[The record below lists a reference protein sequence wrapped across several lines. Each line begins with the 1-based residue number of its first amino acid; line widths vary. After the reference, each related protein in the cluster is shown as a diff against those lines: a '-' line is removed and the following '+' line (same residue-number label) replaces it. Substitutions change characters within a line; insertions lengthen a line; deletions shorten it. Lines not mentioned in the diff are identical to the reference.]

1 MKYSEFICSNNNFQS
16 SVNLQ
21 YDLNKEQKLNSYIPT
36 QQSIAILKRYLN
48 AVYNDNYNEDN
59 ATVLI
64 GPYGRGK
71 SHLLLILASL
81 ISFGMGNISENAIDN
96 LIDKISCTDETVG
109 ELASFIKTKKK
120 PFLPV
125 IINSNHTDINQS
137 FIIALRDALD
147 RNGLNDFFPE
157 TYFDSAIKMIET
169 WENEFENAIKLFKKK
184 LKNEKTK
191 IADLKEELNKCSPA
205 AYQMFCKI
213 YPLVS
218 NGAEF
223 NPLQNTDI
231 VKMYENVSEA
241 LIEQK
246 GFSGI
251 YIIFDEFSKFLES
264 SAAMKNMQNLK
275 IIQDFAE
282 LAVRGNRIHICCI
295 THKEI
300 LDYSQNDN
308 FRTVDGR
315 FKKIYFVA
323 SAEQSYELI
332 ANAICHTEEFDEF
345 YDSHINEFTNIN
357 QLCHLTGIFNDLSV
371 AAYNKI
377 LIKDCFPIHPISVY
391 SLIRISES
399 VGQNE
404 RTLFTFLSQDEEY
417 SFQSFLNKSIRKTDF
432 SLLTMDWIF
441 DYFSELFRVEVFNP
455 KIHSIWS
462 KTKSAIKKCENDEQV
477 KMVKILAICK
487 MINSDA
493 FVASDINLKASA
505 NMSDFEYRITMDSLA
520 SQHILTKR
528 RDGVYEFLT
537 PNGVDIKKSIQ
548 NLIEQGAVKIDRPK
562 VLKEAFST
570 PFILPRQHNGKMR
583 IMRFFTT
590 TFMEASDFWNYS
602 GDFNEIKRNADGLI
616 IYLISNN
623 YDETTLINERLCKLN
638 AESYIL
644 VCVSNSWE
652 HDDLLLEYQAAC
664 MLETQTSNLD
674 EHFKEEL
681 QVYKYDLFKSIKE
694 QVDNVYSPSNHNTAY
709 YNSTNPCPLNITKP
723 LLLNRELS
731 NICDDVYSKTPIINN
746 EMVNKNKL
754 TAQIKKARIKVLDWL
769 LDNTE
774 EIPVIE
780 GFGPEVSLLRSTI
793 IVKGLNK
800 SEISNDDNLNDVLNV
815 INSII
820 SESEKTPITFDTIY
834 NILQS
839 SPYGIRKGIIPFY
852 IAFTM
857 RKKQNVI
864 VISYKNKE
872 ITLTGDMLS
881 QLEDS
886 PSDYSFYTEKGTKE
900 KEKYIDSIISL
911 FKTESEEIS
920 GNKCAFAVEIMQKW
934 FRGLSKFARDHVKT
948 YKGSEVIAVE
958 KNILSFKRHLLQY
971 DINPHSFM
979 FTDIPEYFKC
989 ENSYTEAVTKLKIF
1003 VEKHNKFISDT
1014 KKYLID
1020 KVSALFNSTINGSL
1034 CSIMNDWYDAL
1045 PNETKNHVFSSD
1057 VNIFIHFIRE
1067 NTSFD
1072 DDEVISKLAKSITML
1087 AVEDWNDE
1095 TVTVFLSDIEEYID
1109 IINKFELDEVPVED
1123 NGYINLSIDY
1133 AGKTFEKNI
1142 TETEISGIAETALNN
1157 IETELEDYGDAISAQ
1172 ERVALL
1178 LKLLRKEIEKL

>member
-1 MKYSEFICSNNNFQS
+1 MKYSEFIFSNNSFQS

-36 QQSIAILKRYLN
+36 QQSISILKRYLN

-71 SHLLLILASL
+71 SHLLLILAAL
-81 ISFGMGNISENAIDN
+81 ISCGMGNISESAIDN
-96 LIDKISCTDETVG
+96 LINKLSVTEKTTG
-109 ELASFIKTKKK
+109 ELANLIKTKNK

-147 RNGLNDFFPE
+147 RNSLNNFFPE

-169 WENEFENAIKLFKKK
+169 WENDFENAIKLFKKE
-184 LKNEKTK
+184 LKNEKIK
-191 IADLKEELNKCSPA
+191 INDLKEALHKCSPS
-205 AYQMFCKI
+205 AYQTFCKV

-223 NPLQNTDI
+223 NPMQNTDI
-231 VKMYENVSEA
+231 VKMYEKVSDA

-246 GFSGI
+246 GYSGI

-264 SAAMKNMQNLK
+264 SAVTKDMQNLK
-275 IIQDFAE
+275 LIQDFAE
-282 LAVRGNRIHICCI
+282 LAVRENKLHICCI

-300 LDYSQNDN
+300 LDYSQNDS

-315 FKKIYFVA
+315 FKKVYFVA
-323 SAEQSYELI
+323 SAEQSYELV
-332 ANAICHTEEFDEF
+332 ANAICHTEKFDKFYTKHADEF
-345 YDSHINEFTNIN
+345 NNIN
-357 QLCHLTGIFNDLSV
+357 QLCHLTGLFNDLSDE
-371 AAYNKI
+371 AYNKI
-377 LIKDCFPIHPISVY
+377 LIKDCFPLHPISVY
-391 SLIRISES
+391 ALIKISEA

-404 RTLFTFLSQDEEY
+404 RTLFTFLSQVEEY
-417 SFQSFLNKSIRKTDF
+417 SLQSFLDKSIRKTDF
-432 SLLTMDWIF
+432 LLLTIDWIF
-441 DYFSELFRVEVFNP
+441 DYFSELFRVEVFNS

-462 KTKSAIKKCENDEQV
+462 KTKSAIKKCENTEQV

-487 MINSDA
+487 MINNNT

-505 NMSDFEYRITMDSLA
+505 NMGDSEYRNVMDSLA

-528 RDGVYEFLT
+528 RDGIYEFLT

-583 IMRFFTT
+583 IMRFFST
-590 TFMEASDFWNYS
+590 TFMEASDFWDYS
-602 GDFNEIKRNADGLI
+602 GDFKEIKQNADGLI
-616 IYLISNN
+616 IYLISDN
-623 YDETTLINERLCKLN
+623 YEETTLINEKLNNLN
-638 AESYIL
+638 AESTIL
-644 VCVSNSWE
+644 VCVSSTWE
-652 HDDLLLEYQAAC
+652 YNDLLLEYQAAC
-664 MLETQTSNLD
+664 ILETQTTNLD
-674 EHFKEEL
+674 DHFKEEL

-694 QVDNVYSPSNHNTAY
+694 YVDSLYSPINPNVAY
-709 YNSTNPCPLNITKP
+709 YNANKCFLDIIKP

-769 LDNTE
+769 LEHTD
-774 EIPVIE
+774 EIPAIE
-780 GFGPEVSLLRSTI
+780 GFGPEVSLLRSAI
-793 IVKGLNK
+793 MVKGLDK
-800 SEISNDDNLNDVLNV
+800 SETSADDNLNDALKV
-815 INSII
+815 INNII
-820 SESEKTPITFDTIY
+820 TESEGIPITFDRIY
-834 NILQS
+834 CTLQS
-839 SPYGIRKGIIPFY
+839 SPFGMRKGIIPLY
-852 IAFTM
+852 IAFAM
-857 RKKQNVI
+857 RKKQDVI

-872 ITLTGDMLS
+872 VLLTGDVLS
-881 QLEDS
+881 QIEDS

-900 KEKYIDSIISL
+900 KYEYVDFVISL
-911 FKTESEEIS
+911 FGTENDEVL
-920 GNKCAFAVEIMQKW
+920 GNKCSFAVETMQKW
-934 FRGLSKFARDHVKT
+934 FRGLSKFARDHVRT
-948 YKGSEVIAVE
+948 YKDSEITDV
-958 KNILSFKRHLLQY
+958 KKKFLSFKQQLLKY

-979 FTDIPEYFKC
+979 FNDIPEYFEC
-989 ENSYTEAVTKLKIF
+989 ENNYIETAKKLKLF
-1003 VEKHNKFISDT
+1003 AESYNSFILDT
-1014 KKYLID
+1014 KTYIIE
-1020 KVSALFNSTINGSL
+1020 KVSASFNSTINGSL
-1034 CSIMNDWYDAL
+1034 CSIMNDWYEVL

-1057 VNIFIHFIRE
+1057 VNTFIHFIRE

-1072 DDEVISKLAKSITML
+1072 DVEVISKLAKSMTML
-1087 AVEDWNDE
+1087 AIEDWNDE
-1095 TVTVFLSDIEEYID
+1095 RVTRFLSNIEEYID
-1109 IINKFELDEVPVED
+1109 TINRFELEESSVED
-1123 NGYINLSIDY
+1123 NGYIGLSIDY
-1133 AGKTFEKNI
+1133 AGKVYKKNI
-1142 TETEISGIAETALNN
+1142 TEAEISGIAETALNN

>member
-1 MKYSEFICSNNNFQS
+1 MKYNEFICSNNNFQS

-21 YDLNKEQKLNSYIPT
+21 YDLNREQKLDSYIPT
-36 QQSIAILKRYLN
+36 QQSITILKRYLN

-81 ISFGMGNISENAIDN
+81 ISFGMGNTSESTIDS
-96 LIDKISCTDETVG
+96 LIDKISYTDETVG
-109 ELASFIKTKKK
+109 ELANFIKTKGT

-137 FIIALRDALD
+137 FIVALRDALD
-147 RNGLNDFFPE
+147 KNGLNDFFPE

-169 WENEFENAIKLFKKK
+169 WENDFENAIKLFKKE
-184 LKNEKTK
+184 LKKEKTK
-191 IADLKEELNKCSPA
+191 INDLKEALHKCSPA
-205 AYQMFCKI
+205 AYQLFCKI
-213 YPLVS
+213 YPFVS

-223 NPLQNTDI
+223 NPMQNTDV
-231 VKMYENVSEA
+231 VKMYEKVSEA

-246 GFSGI
+246 GFGGI

-264 SAAMKNMQNLK
+264 SAAMKDMQNLK
-275 IIQDFAE
+275 LIQDFAE
-282 LAVRGNRIHICCI
+282 LAVRGNTIHICCI

-300 LDYSQNDN
+300 LDYSQNDS

-323 SAEQSYELI
+323 SAEQSYELV
-332 ANAICHTEEFDEF
+332 ANAICHTEKFDEF
-345 YDSHINEFTNIN
+345 YDIHINEFSNIN
-357 QLCHLTGIFNDLSV
+357 QLCHLTGLFNDLSSE
-371 AAYNKI
+371 AYNKI
-377 LIKDCFPIHPISVY
+377 LIKKCFPLHPISVY

-404 RTLFTFLSQDEEY
+404 RTLFTFLSQAEEY
-417 SFQSFLNKSIRKTDF
+417 SFQSFLNRSIKKTEF
-432 SLLTMDWIF
+432 PLLTIDWIF

-462 KTKSAIKKCENDEQV
+462 KTKSAIKKCENSEQI

-487 MINSDA
+487 MINNDA

-505 NMSDFEYRITMDSLA
+505 NMSDLDYRNAMDSLM
-520 SQHILTKR
+520 SNHILTKR

-548 NLIEQGAVKIDRPK
+548 NLIEQGVVKIDRPK
-562 VLKEAFST
+562 VLNEAFST
-570 PFILPRQHNGKMR
+570 PFILPRQHNGKTR
-583 IMRFFTT
+583 IMRFFST

-602 GDFNEIKRNADGLI
+602 GNFKEIKQNADGLI

-623 YDETTLINERLCKLN
+623 YDETTKINERLEKLN
-638 AESYIL
+638 AEKCIL
-644 VCVSNSWE
+644 VCVSNNWE
-652 HDDLLLEYQAAC
+652 YDDLLLEYQAASI
-664 MLETQTSNLD
+664 LETQTANLD
-674 EHFKEEL
+674 DHFKEEL

-694 QVDNVYSPSNHNTAY
+694 YTDSLYSPINPNVAY
-709 YNSTNPCPLNITKP
+709 YNANKCLEDITKP
-723 LLLNRELS
+723 LFLNRELS
-731 NICDDVYSKTPIINN
+731 NICDLVYSKTPIINN

-769 LDNTE
+769 LEHTNE
-774 EIPVIE
+774 VPVMD
-780 GFGPEVSLLRSTI
+780 GFGPEVSLLRSTV

-800 SEISNDDNLNDVLNV
+800 SEISNDDNLNDVLNI

-820 SESEKTPITFDTIY
+820 AESENTPTTFDIIY

-839 SPYGIRKGIIPFY
+839 QPYGMRKGIIPFY
-852 IAFTM
+852 IVFAM

-872 ITLTGDMLS
+872 ITLSGEMFS
-881 QLEDS
+881 QIEDS
-886 PSDYSFYTEKGTKE
+886 PSDYSFYIEKGTKE
-900 KEKYIDSIISL
+900 KEEYINSVISL
-911 FKTESEEIS
+911 FGTENENVF
-920 GNKCAFAVEIMQKW
+920 GNKCAFAVESMQKW
-934 FRGLSKFARDHVKT
+934 FRGLSKFARDHAKI
-948 YKGSEVIAVE
+948 YKNNDITNVE
-958 KNILSFKRHLLQY
+958 KNILSLKRHLLQY

-979 FTDIPEYFKC
+979 FTDIPEYFEC
-989 ENSYTEAVTKLKIF
+989 TNSYMEVIKRLKLF
-1003 VEKHNKFISDT
+1003 YESYNSFISDS
-1014 KKYLID
+1014 KHYLIN
-1020 KVSALFNSTINGSL
+1020 KVSAIFNSTINGSL

-1045 PNETKNHVFSSD
+1045 PNETKNHVFSSE
-1057 VNIFIHFIRE
+1057 VNAFIHFIRE
-1067 NTSFD
+1067 NTSFND
-1072 DDEVISKLAKSITML
+1072 VEVISKLAKSITML
-1087 AVEDWNDE
+1087 AIEDWNDD
-1095 TVTVFLSDIEEYID
+1095 TVTKFLSNIEEYID
-1109 IINKFELDEVPVED
+1109 VINKFELEEVSVDD
-1123 NGYINLSIDY
+1123 NGYIGLSIDY
-1133 AGKTFEKNI
+1133 AGKVFEKNI